1 MVKEKMS
8 QLTVQLPDWVCKR
21 AEQLAANDGVTVD
34 QFVAT
39 AVVEKISVIGKT
51 GYIAQR
57 AAKANEEAFVR
68 VLAMVPQGDPDEPW
82 DKLP

>member
-1 MVKEKMS
+1 MGKMS

-39 AVVEKISVIGKT
+39 AVVEKISLIGKA
-51 GYIAQR
+51 GFVAQR
-57 AAKANEEAFVR
+57 AAKANEEAFIR
-68 VLAMVPQGDPDEPW
+68 VLAKVPKGEPDEPW